1 MKELKISSR
10 ESFLAKIQTKIAIQ
24 KIRTQFKSKISIKY
38 SSSIGDKDNSSKA
51 WEKHGF
57 GIFTNSLTKELVSKN
72 VNIVV
77 HSFKDL
83 PVKNSSKTSFVCLE
97 RDDPRD
103 VILIKKS
110 SLNKKKL
117 VIATSSPRRKY
128 YLRLLKNF
136 LPFQYFKATSI
147 RGNVQTRLKKVLAS
161 SNNDGVFMAKA
172 AIDRVFK
179 YGEKVDFKEYKKFK
193 TSFDKFEKIILPLS
207 EFPSAAAQ
215 GCIAI
220 EYRRDDLQTQ
230 RILNKINHTA
240 SLEDCSMERKYL
252 AKWGGGCALDIGVT
266 IENILNKKILF
277 AKGKDA
283 HTNKYFNEKK
293 YLTKIKAK
301 KTKNIFPSSLSSYQ
315 MFKRNLKDFSKKL
328 DNKNLLLTRG
338 EYKETNSLKKA
349 SNLATSGISTWK
361 KLNKKGILINSS
373 LDGFGENYREIQK
386 YYKSKKKP
394 VYKLSYEGNIFKGNY
409 SIISHYNLVPSI
421 NEFTI
426 DNLFSAKSFYWMSFS
441 AFKLAIQ
448 LRPDIL
454 NHRNSCGPGQTYQQI
469 SRFISKEN
477 LNVYLNYEDFKK
489 YELK

>member
-1 MKELKISSR
+1 MKNIIVLSR
-10 ESFLAKIQTKIAIQ
+10 SSFLAKIQTRIAIE
-24 KIRTQFKSKISIKY
+24 KIGKIFEGKVLDKFSE
-38 SSSIGDKDNSSKA
+38 SIGDVDKTPNA
-51 WEKHGF
+51 WQKHGF
-57 GIFTNSLTKELVSKN
+57 GIFTNSLTKELINKKVD
-72 VNIVV
+72 IVI

-103 VILIKKS
+103 VILIKKT
-110 SLNKKKL
+110 SLKKKKL

-128 YLRLLKNF
+128 YLRLLKDY
-136 LPFQYFKATSI
+136 LPFQSFKATTI
-147 RGNVQTRLKKVLAS
+147 RGNIQTRLKKVLAS
-161 SNNDGVFMAKA
+161 NDNDGVFMAKA

-179 YGEKVDFKEYKKFK
+179 YGEKVDKKEFKRFK

-207 EFPSAAAQ
+207 AFPSAAAQ

-220 EYRRDDLQTQ
+220 EYRKDDLQTQ
-230 RILNKINHTA
+230 RIMKKINHFA
-240 SLEDCSMERKYL
+240 SLEDCLMERKYL

-293 YLTKIKAK
+293 YLTKINSK
-301 KTKNIFPSSLSSYQ
+301 KTKYIFPSSLSSYQ
-315 MFKRNLKDFSKKL
+315 MFKRNLKDFSKKI
-328 DNKNLLLTRG
+328 DNKNLLLTRS
-338 EYKETNSLKKA
+338 EYKKTDSLKKT
-349 SNLATSGISTWK
+349 SNLVTSGISTWK
-361 KLNKKGILINSS
+361 KLNRKGILINSS
-373 LDGFGENYREIQK
+373 LDGFGENYREVQS
-386 YYKSKKKP
+386 YYKSKKTSI
-394 VYKLSYEGNIFKGNY
+394 YKLSYEGNVFKGNY
-409 SIISHYNLVPSI
+409 PIISHYNLIPSI

-426 DNLFSAKSFYWMSFS
+426 DNLFTAKSFYWMSFS

-454 NHRNSCGPGQTYQQI
+454 NHRNACGPGQTYQQI
-469 SRFISKEN
+469 SRFVSKEN
-477 LNVYLNYEDFKK
+477 LNVYLNYDDFKK